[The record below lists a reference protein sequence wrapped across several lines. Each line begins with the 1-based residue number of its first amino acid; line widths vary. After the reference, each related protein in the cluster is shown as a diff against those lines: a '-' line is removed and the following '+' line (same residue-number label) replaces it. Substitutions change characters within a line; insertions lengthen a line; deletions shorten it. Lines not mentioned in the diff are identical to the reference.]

1 MLHRLNAV
9 LLFVLM
15 LAALSLQAQKTA
27 YRIAVKIPGM
37 SDTTCYLGRYYGDK
51 QYVVDTA
58 RSDATG
64 LVVFEGKKMLE
75 GGLYL
80 FVFPDRRYFEFILD
94 RDRNITFETQ
104 WDDPITH
111 MKVKNSPDNELF
123 YAYLRQ
129 AISLQQQSARLQEQL
144 QQAKSAADSAAIRDQ
159 LRDLERQIVTYRDN
173 YINQHP
179 QTFLAKVFLAM
190 KDPVI
195 PEPWPVLANGRPDST
210 FPYRYYKAHYWD
222 QVDLT
227 DNRLLRTPVFAY
239 RLKKYFD
246 ELVPKIPDSI
256 NVAADQ
262 LIARARSDSEMYRYL
277 VWWITYTYETSKIM
291 GMDAVFV
298 HMTEKYYMNGSA
310 WWVDSTTLAK
320 MIDRARRIAP
330 NLIGNTAP
338 ELALRDTSGRL
349 QVLSK
354 IPARYTILVFYD
366 PDCGHCQQ
374 EVPKIK
380 EAYQRWKDKGVAVF
394 AVDIEVDTEKW
405 KKFIRQHQLDWI
417 NVSDP
422 YHQSN
427 FRQLYDVY
435 STPVI
440 YILDEQ
446 KKIRAKRIAADQ
458 IDEVLQ
464 HLSGIKEKS

>member
-1 MLHRLNAV
+1 MVVRSVVWLVV
-9 LLFVLM
+9 LLIVSQAF
-15 LAALSLQAQKTA
+15 AQKTG
-27 YRIAVKIPGM
+27 YRITVKVPAM
-37 SDTTCYLGRYYGDK
+37 KDSTCYLGRYYGDK

-58 RSDATG
+58 RSDVEG
-64 LVVFEGKKMLE
+64 IVVFEGQKPLA

-80 FVFPDRRYFEFILD
+80 FVFPDRRYFEFIVD
-94 RDRNITFETQ
+94 RDQHMTFETQ

-111 MKVKNSPDNELF
+111 MKIKNSTDNELF
-123 YAYLRQ
+123 YAYLRR
-129 AISLQQQSARLQEQL
+129 AIELQKESARLQEQL
-144 QQAKSAADSAAIRDQ
+144 KQATTAADSSALKAHIRQ
-159 LRDLERQIVTYRDN
+159 VEEQIVSYRQTYIRE
-173 YINQHP
+173 HP
-179 QTFLAKVFLAM
+179 QTLLAKIFLAM
-190 KDPVI
+190 NDPVI
-195 PEPWPVLANGRPDST
+195 PEPWPTLPNGRPDST

-222 QVDLT
+222 HVDLT

-239 RLKKYFD
+239 RLKRFFD
-246 ELVPKIPDSI
+246 EVVPKIPDSI
-256 NVAADQ
+256 KVEADR
-262 LIARARSDSEMYRYL
+262 LIAKARSDSEMYRYL
-277 VWWITYTYETSKIM
+277 VWWLTYTYETSKIM

-298 HMTEKYYMNGSA
+298 HMIEKYYLNGSA

-320 MIDRARRIAP
+320 MTERARRIAP

-380 EAYQRWKDKGVAVF
+380 EVYQRWKDKGVVVY

-446 KKIRAKRIAADQ
+446 KKIRAKRIGADQ
-458 IDEVLQ
+458 IEEVLQ
-464 HLSGIKEKS
+464 HLTTLRQRS